1 MTFFQFTPQPSPDSC
16 CDVMTMVATA
26 ISACAAIASALIAG
40 FALCFAYKEYGLHKK
55 REEADVVSKF
65 NERYD
70 TDERIAGVVKML
82 MKYEEEK
89 SKNSDGQSF
98 KLILAEGN
106 AFDRELFLRFFEEL
120 QVSME
125 SGSINKDTACYMFA
139 YYAIL
144 ADGIPDFVEDF
155 NGPAWQ
161 KFHKFASSMTFI
173 AKKKGYFP
181 DLIKGCC

>member
-82 MKYEEEK
+82 MKYYEEK
-89 SKNSDGQSF
+89 SKNSDGQTV
-98 KLILAEGN
+98 KLILAEDN
-106 AFDRELFLRFFEEL
+106 AFDRELFLRFFEEIE
-120 QVSME
+120 VSIE
-125 SGSINKDTACYMFA
+125 SGSMSKDIACYMFA

-144 ADGIPDFVEDF
+144 ADSIPNFVDDF
-155 NGPAWQ
+155 NGSAWQ
-161 KFHKFASSMTFI
+161 RFHKFASSMKSI